1 MIHLYITTYRINVLT
16 HFIHR
21 SKSFLVVVVDNS
33 GIEAIVVQFTFFT
46 AKVAMENFLDFLLG
60 MTMTSMR
67 KKKKTTLKM

>member
-1 MIHLYITTYRINVLT
+1 M
-16 HFIHR
+16 
-21 SKSFLVVVVDNS
+21 VVVDNS